1 MHKIQKWL
9 GDNIDKH
16 VSKILGIMNLA
27 TRKEVANLTTAIESL
42 TKKVGKLER
51 RQTKKALKLEKR
63 KAVKQ
68 KKVSQTTVASMAK

>member
-16 VSKILGIMNLA
+16 VSKILSIMNLA
-27 TRKEVANLTTAIESL
+27 TRKEVAHLTTAIESL
-42 TKKVGKLER
+42 TQKVGKLER